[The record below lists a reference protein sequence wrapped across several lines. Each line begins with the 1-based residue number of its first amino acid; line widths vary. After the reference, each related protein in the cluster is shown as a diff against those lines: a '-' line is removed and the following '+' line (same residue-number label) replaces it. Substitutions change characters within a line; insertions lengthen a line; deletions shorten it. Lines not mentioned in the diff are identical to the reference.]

1 MTLATDLIMS
11 LAAIM
16 LFVSAMIGVNRIAV
30 GPTQLDRS
38 IAADLIVAVVVA
50 ALGLLTIWTKLST
63 ELLVLVL
70 LSMLGFTGAVSI
82 ARMVGD
88 RLATRRKFTAVRQKD
103 GAEQ

>member
-1 MTLATDLIMS
+1 MMIATETILSI
-11 LAAIM
+11 AAVV

-50 ALGLLTIWTKLST
+50 ALGLWAVWTELST

-70 LSMLGFTGAVSI
+70 LSMLGFTSAVSI
-82 ARMVGD
+82 ARMVGE
-88 RLATRRKFTAVRQKD
+88 RNSMRRGRQSGGD
-103 GAEQ
+103 HG

>member
-1 MTLATDLIMS
+1 MTLAIHIVLS
-11 LAAIM
+11 VAAVV

-50 ALGLLTIWTKLST
+50 ALGLLAVWTELST

-70 LSMLGFTGAVSI
+70 LSMLGFTSAVSI
-82 ARMVGD
+82 ATMVGE
-88 RLATRRKFTAVRQKD
+88 RNSMRRGRQSGGD
-103 GAEQ
+103 HG

>member
-1 MTLATDLIMS
+1 MIATETILSI
-11 LAAIM
+11 AAVV

-50 ALGLLTIWTKLST
+50 ALGLWAVWTELST

-70 LSMLGFTGAVSI
+70 LSMLGFTSAVSI
-82 ARMVGD
+82 ARMVSD
-88 RLATRRKFTAVRQKD
+88 RMATRRRFPTSKRQERD
-103 GAEQ
+103 A